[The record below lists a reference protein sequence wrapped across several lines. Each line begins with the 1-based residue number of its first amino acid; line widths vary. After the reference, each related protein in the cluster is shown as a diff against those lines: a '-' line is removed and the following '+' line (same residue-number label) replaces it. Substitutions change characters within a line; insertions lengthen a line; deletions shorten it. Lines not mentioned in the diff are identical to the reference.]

1 MKSAQLLQP
10 NSLKP
15 FLRRLLLLGP
25 FLLSLYIPQDAK
37 QTLELSLRLF
47 FRQLAHWQVL
57 KVKGFWRSLLCFLLP
72 SPAKNKEENA
82 RSLLLSRLANERVVE
97 KIISEIAPK

>member
-72 SPAKNKEENA
+72 SPAFQA
-82 RSLLLSRLANERVVE
+82 LLLWTLLLPLLFESSRITLD
-97 KIISEIAPK
+97 IP